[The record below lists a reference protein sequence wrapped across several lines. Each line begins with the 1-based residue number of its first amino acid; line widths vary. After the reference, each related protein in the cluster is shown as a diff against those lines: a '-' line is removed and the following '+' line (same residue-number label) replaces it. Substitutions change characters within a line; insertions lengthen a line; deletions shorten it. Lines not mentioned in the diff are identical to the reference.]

1 MRCAACGA
9 ELIPGKKFCH
19 ACGTRVAA
27 QCRSCGAALEPE
39 FRFCPDCGLQLAEL
53 HDTPPPPGEDPL
65 ARLSRRSLPEEL
77 AHKIR
82 AARGVIE
89 GERKQVTVLFCDLSG
104 STAIAERLDPE
115 DYHDLLDRYLE
126 LAFREIY
133 RFEGIVNQL
142 AGDGIMALF
151 GAPIAHED
159 APQRAIWAALGIVEA
174 LARFNQQLR
183 AERGFALEARIGIN
197 TGPVVVGTVGNDLK
211 MDYTAIGDTTNLA
224 ARLEALAEPG
234 TILIS
239 ETTARLVR
247 GFFRLQTLGPLTVK
261 GKREPVTAHAVLGAS
276 DAVSPM
282 AVAAE
287 RGLTPLVGRDE
298 ELAQLDGGYRR
309 LVGGRAQVVTV
320 VGEAGSGKSRL
331 LYEFRRRLADDS
343 VMFVEARCAALG
355 QAVPYFP
362 FVAMFRQHF
371 ETTMPAIASAA
382 RQAENPGDERLFPL
396 VSQLLSLP
404 IEELRRLPP
413 DEVKRQSFD
422 AVARLF
428 LQKSEHAPL
437 VMLIEDLHWID
448 EPSREL
454 LETLV
459 ARLANAPVM
468 VVTTHRPDER
478 ATWRARAALTQIVLR
493 PLSDDDARA
502 IVRAVAGAPLPVE
515 LERRVVAR
523 AEGSPFFA
531 EEITRALFEE
541 GYLARDNGHCRVT
554 RPAEE
559 IPVPGSIQE
568 VIAARLDRLRPQAK
582 RVIQVA
588 AVLGRQFGR
597 EQLAPLLEGE
607 GIDVAQE
614 LAELE
619 ARGLVHRKSLSSA
632 DEYRFGESLT
642 QEVAY
647 ESLLLKQRRQLHDR
661 VGALLEMTPGK
672 PNAERSALL
681 AHHYARS
688 ENRAKAIEALLRAAA
703 DAEQLPSYRA
713 AVDFFQQAWDV
724 AEAALAEDGTDGHR
738 RAVLEAASGLC
749 RVTVIYGLPDSVD
762 AERAAAR
769 ARELAEALGDT
780 ATLAAVLYFQGS
792 IMMQGNREQ
801 HARGLALAEQAL
813 ALTEREGLTLAGLRL
828 ARGLANG
835 YALDGRFALAQ
846 RVMNWSVGELERSGD
861 RERLSDLYISSRWV
875 RDSILYL
882 SDELD
887 AVIESGPE
895 TYDFAVRGPNRTVQ
909 GASAATLAQVHFM
922 RGRFEEARHWADVSL
937 DMAEAIAHLLV
948 LPAAASIALL
958 ARVELGEP
966 ADTTRYVEAMEQGL
980 ASASHMHVNIRFVG
994 EALLACN
1001 ELERAERFAELLRAR
1016 PFGGR
1021 LREALVATAL
1031 GELMS
1036 RFGRLEEAERWYA
1049 EAIGTAEA
1057 IGSRST
1063 LAAASLGAAELA
1075 AARGEHAVAARLAE
1089 RTLGLSRE
1097 LGLVRYADRAAR
1109 LTPGATA
1116 MAGQA

>member
-1 MRCAACGA
+1 MRCTACGA
-9 ELIPGKKFCH
+9 ELIAGKKFCH
-19 ACGTRVAA
+19 ACGTRIAA
-27 QCRSCGAALEPE
+27 QCRGCGARVESD
-39 FRFCPDCGLQLAEL
+39 FRFCPDCGLQLGAEL
-53 HDTPPPPGEDPL
+53 HDATPPPAEDSL

-82 AARGVIE
+82 AAGVIE

-126 LAFREIY
+126 LAFQEIY
-133 RFEGIVNQL
+133 RYEGIVNQL

-174 LARFNQQLR
+174 LTRFNQQLR
-183 AERGFALEARIGIN
+183 TERGFELQARIGVN

-239 ETTARLVR
+239 EATARLAR
-247 GFFRLQTLGPLTVK
+247 GFFRLQALGPLTVK
-261 GKREPVTAHAVLGAS
+261 GKREPVAAYAVLGAT
-276 DAVSPM
+276 DAVTPM

-298 ELAQLDGGYRR
+298 ELAQLDGCYRR
-309 LVGGRAQVVTV
+309 LVGGRAQVVAV

-331 LYEFRRRLADDS
+331 LYEFRRRLAADP
-343 VMFVEARCAALG
+343 VMFVEARCASLG

-371 ETTMPAIASAA
+371 EATVPAIASAA
-382 RQAENPGDERLFPL
+382 RQVETSGDERLFPL
-396 VSQLLSLP
+396 ISQLLSLP
-404 IEELRRLPP
+404 VEELRRLPP

-428 LQKSEHAPL
+428 LQKSEQAPL

-468 VVTTHRPDER
+468 VVTTQRPDER
-478 ATWRARAALTQIVLR
+478 ATWRARAAFTQIVLR

-502 IVRAVAGAPLPVE
+502 IIRAVAGAPLPVE

-531 EEITRALFEE
+531 EEITRALVEE
-541 GYLARDNGHCRVT
+541 GYLARDDGHCRIT

-568 VIAARLDRLRPQAK
+568 VIAARLDRLRPNAK

-607 GIDVAQE
+607 AIDVAQE

-619 ARGLVHRKSLSSA
+619 ARGLMHRKSLSSA

-647 ESLLLKQRRQLHDR
+647 ESLLLKQRRQLHER
-661 VGALLEMTPGK
+661 IGALLETIPGK

-681 AHHYARS
+681 AHHFARS
-688 ENRAKAIEALLRAAA
+688 ENRPKALEALLHAAR
-703 DAEQLPSYRA
+703 DAEELPSYRA
-713 AVDFFQQAWDV
+713 AVDFYHQAWEV
-724 AEAALAEDGTDGHR
+724 AEAALAEDGDDRYR
-738 RAVLEAASGLC
+738 RAALDAASGLC
-749 RVTVIYGLPDSVD
+749 RVTVIYGLPDSAE

-769 ARELAEALGDT
+769 ARELAEALGDSG
-780 ATLAAVLYFQGS
+780 TLAAVYYFQGS

-813 ALTEREGLTLAGLRL
+813 ALTEREGLTLAALRL
-828 ARGLANG
+828 SRGLANS

-846 RVMNWSVGELERSGD
+846 RVMTWSVQELERTGE

-875 RDSILYL
+875 RDSVLYL

-909 GASAATLAQVHFM
+909 GASAATLAQVHFL
-922 RGRFEEARHWADVSL
+922 RGGFEEARRWADVSL

-958 ARVELGEP
+958 ARIELGEP
-966 ADTTRYVEAMEQGL
+966 VDTARYVEAIEQGL
-980 ASASHMHVNIRFVG
+980 AAAANMHGNIRFVG
-994 EALLACN
+994 EALLACS

-1021 LREALVATAL
+1021 LREAVVATSL
-1031 GELMS
+1031 GDLTS
-1036 RFGRLEEAERWYA
+1036 RFGRLDEAERWYTEA
-1049 EAIGTAEA
+1049 VRTGEAIGA
-1057 IGSRST
+1057 RSV

-1075 AARGEHAVAARLAE
+1075 AARGEHATAARSAE
-1089 RTLGLSRE
+1089 RALGLSRE

-1109 LTPGATA
+1109 LTTGAA
-1116 MAGQA
+1116 AVAGRA